1 MDDSSKLDTILPH
14 TAPVC
19 GDARILLFTIRR
31 MAIHGLHDAFA
42 ANAMLAGYGMRYRKP
57 LVLLRALLVDI
68 ARTARGNI
76 IVAPCCTPR
85 MTAHE
90 FALLSAI
97 CDPEIGKDLIHPLL
111 KPHRATSAVPTI
123 TALNETLGE
132 MGRPLAI

>member
-1 MDDSSKLDTILPH
+1 MADSSKLDTILPH

-19 GDARILLFTIRR
+19 GDARILLFAIRR

-42 ANAMLAGYGMRYRKP
+42 ANAMLAGFGIRYRKP
-57 LVLLRALLVDI
+57 LLLLRALLVDI
-68 ARTARGNI
+68 ARTARANI
-76 IVAPCCTPR
+76 IVAPCCAPR

-97 CDPEIGKDLIHPLL
+97 GDPADGARHMRSML
-111 KPHRATSAVPTI
+111 KPHTTATAETTI
-123 TALNETLGE
+123 AALSQTLGE

>member
-1 MDDSSKLDTILPH
+1 MADSSKLDTILPH

-19 GDARILLFTIRR
+19 GDARILLFAMRR
-31 MAIHGLHDAFA
+31 MAVHGLHDAFA
-42 ANAMLAGYGMRYRKP
+42 ANAMLAGYGLRYRKP

-76 IVAPCCTPR
+76 IVAPCCAPR

-97 CDPEIGKDLIHPLL
+97 GDPADAAHHMRPLL
-111 KPHRATSAVPTI
+111 KQHRASAAVATI
-123 TALNETLGE
+123 AAISETLGE
-132 MGRPLAI
+132 MGRPLAS